1 MKLLS
6 RLAFIL
12 TFVFLTYTKAENP
25 PELIIRPDKPIVTFS
40 PGESIMKDIIILN
53 KGGKNLKITEVKP
66 SCFCASVI
74 VHNAD
79 IRPMGKGMISL
90 SVNTDRMDE
99 DSLLTIDFVIKSNA
113 KTPEQTFTLSLHNKK
128 FIKDTLSNPH

>member
-6 RLAFIL
+6 CLLLIL
-12 TFVFLTYTKAENP
+12 TFVFLVYIKAENP
-25 PELIIRPDKPIVTFS
+25 PELVLRPDKPMVTFA
-40 PGESIMKDIIILN
+40 PGESIMKDILILN

-79 IRPMGKGMISL
+79 IRPMGKGMITL
-90 SVNTDRMDE
+90 SVNTDRMEE
-99 DSLLTIDFVIKSNA
+99 DSLLTIDFVLKSNA
-113 KTPEQTFTLSLHNKK
+113 KEPEHTFTLSLHNKK

>member
-12 TFVFLTYTKAENP
+12 TFVFLVYTKAENP
-25 PELIIRPDKPIVTFS
+25 PELVLRPDKPMVTFA
-40 PGESIMKDIIILN
+40 PGESIMKDILILN

-79 IRPMGKGMISL
+79 IRPMGKGMITL
-90 SVNTDRMDE
+90 SVNTDRMEE
-99 DSLLTIDFVIKSNA
+99 DSLLTIDFVLKSNA
-113 KTPEQTFTLSLHNKK
+113 KEPEHTFTLSLHNKK

>member
-6 RLAFIL
+6 CLLLIL
-12 TFVFLTYTKAENP
+12 TFVFLVYIKAENP
-25 PELIIRPDKPIVTFS
+25 PELVLRPDNPMVTFA
-40 PGESIMKDIIILN
+40 PGESIMKDILILN

-79 IRPMGKGMISL
+79 IRPMGKGMITL
-90 SVNTDRMDE
+90 SVNTDRMEE
-99 DSLLTIDFVIKSNA
+99 DSLLTIDFVLKSNA
-113 KTPEQTFTLSLHNKK
+113 KEPEHTFTLSLHNKK